1 MKKVIAYG
9 MIATLWLL
17 PQFIAAQ
24 KGSYPEIKQL
34 QGPQNPRLGFVIHGG
49 AGVIT
54 RGSLTPEK
62 EKEIRAKLEE
72 VLMAGYKTLHP
83 RKKRLH
89 SGQIAIRLIEHLPL
103 FNPCKEHAFIQY
115 LTEHTH

>member
-62 EKEIRAKLEE
+62 EKEIRAKLGE
-72 VLMAGYKTLHP
+72 VLMAGYKALQARKRKP
-83 RKKRLH
+83 RC
-89 SGQIAIRLIEHLPL
+89 GEIP
-103 FNPCKEHAFIQY
+103 NPVVESY
-115 LTEHTH
+115 